1 MSNPIA
7 TGNLPSAIQS
17 ASAAINRGVTA
28 VNRDAAV
35 VASSSIEK
43 PGDVLPAL
51 IDSRQQQLY
60 VQAAARLMSTA
71 DQMLGTLIDIHA

>member
-1 MSNPIA
+1 
-7 TGNLPSAIQS
+7 
-17 ASAAINRGVTA
+17 